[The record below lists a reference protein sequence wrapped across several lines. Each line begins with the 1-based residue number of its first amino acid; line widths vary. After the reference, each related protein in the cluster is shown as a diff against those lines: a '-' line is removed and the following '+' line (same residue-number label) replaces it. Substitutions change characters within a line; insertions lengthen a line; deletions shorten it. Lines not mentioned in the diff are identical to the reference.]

1 MSCVQL
7 CAQMLVGLHQR
18 VTDSCHVCMRVC
30 AGDLMSDAR
39 IAITETQ
46 LAFISLL
53 SGGYNYD
60 STLNRL
66 QLHGATTIR
75 QPT

>member
-1 MSCVQL
+1 
-7 CAQMLVGLHQR
+7 
-18 VTDSCHVCMRVC
+18 
-30 AGDLMSDAR
+30 MSDAR

-46 LAFISLL
+46 LVFISLL

-66 QLHGATTIR
+66 QFHGATTIR